1 MKVNMKKYVKPS
13 IEIADFEVATII
25 STSIIVDDNKVTD
38 SDANMINSRNRDWG
52 NIWGNN

>member
-25 STSIIVDDNKVTD
+25 STSITVDDNTVTD
-38 SDANMINSRNRDWG
+38 SDANMINSGNREWG
-52 NIWGNN
+52 NLWGNH